1 MNIQNQNWKNS
12 EVKLADIYIGD
23 PDIKIKDAVGNE
35 SSPNLLAAYSA
46 VNRMLADSGWSS
58 AFEADEIETMR
69 LQKLYIENELTIRLR
84 SHDIEGIK

>member
-1 MNIQNQNWKNS
+1 MNIQNQSWKNS

-35 SSPNLLAAYSA
+35 CSLDLLASYGA

-58 AFEADEIETMR
+58 AYETDEIETMR
-69 LQKLYIENELTIRLR
+69 QKRLYIENELTVRLR
-84 SHDIEGIK
+84 NHDIKGRK